1 MTYRHIVNICLN
13 KTNVLKEISMGLSKM
28 QKAAA
33 FVQQSAP
40 KAGLMSSRKGQ
51 MANPLKVFIGLAITL
66 VIVVFV
72 IVMGIVMT
80 SELETQVNN
89 TDASDAAAEGTT
101 QLSDLLGWVG
111 LVVLVIIMVVLIGA
125 ILMIGNMT

>member
-1 MTYRHIVNICLN
+1 MTYRHIVNISLN
-13 KTNVLKEISMGLSKM
+13 KTNVLNEISMGLSKM

-33 FVQQSAP
+33 YVQQSAP
-40 KAGLMSSRKGQ
+40 KNLMSKKGQ

-89 TDASDAAAEGTT
+89 TEASNAASEGTT